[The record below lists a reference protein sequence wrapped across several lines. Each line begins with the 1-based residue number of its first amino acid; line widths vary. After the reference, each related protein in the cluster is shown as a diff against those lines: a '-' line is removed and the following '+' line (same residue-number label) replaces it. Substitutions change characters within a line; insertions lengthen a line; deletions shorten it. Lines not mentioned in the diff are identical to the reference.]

1 MYPRTV
7 HLFQQIM
14 VPGKT
19 RKKRDIEY
27 ITILSIVL
35 VSKKKEEKKRA
46 KRTPVKQDIYN
57 LIQGLESDTDNDED
71 EGMRTPMS
79 SL

>member
-1 MYPRTV
+1 M
-7 HLFQQIM
+7 
-14 VPGKT
+14 
-19 RKKRDIEY
+19 
-27 ITILSIVL
+27 TILSIVL

-46 KRTPVKQDIYN
+46 KRTPVKQDIYD
-57 LIQGLESDTDNDED
+57 LIQGLESDSDDDDD

>member
-1 MYPRTV
+1 M
-7 HLFQQIM
+7 
-14 VPGKT
+14 
-19 RKKRDIEY
+19 
-27 ITILSIVL
+27 L